1 MNIEKVTE
9 DFILSL
15 EARRGFL
22 SEDNIRFYWFDSMK
36 AQDSDLNHFSLE
48 EPYADKN
55 DKITGRNKELD
66 LLYENEN
73 EQWCIEIKFHRNPQ
87 KTQKSQTFAVTQSAG
102 EIFDDICRLPL
113 WESTSIKVKD
123 KPTRYFFLYVTDDEM
138 HRYLSNETGHYKN
151 IEYRKELAKF
161 YAIKE
166 NGEYQCKFNDSAPK
180 VFKEQATASLK
191 KKMLDVP
198 KLVIRTS
205 RDIMCP
211 STSLKIPQGKSIPN
225 CHIRLYEILPTSK

>member
-1 MNIEKVTE
+1 MMNIENIVDT
-9 DFILSL
+9 FISRL

-36 AQDSDLNHFSLE
+36 VQDPDLNHFSLE
-48 EPYADKN
+48 EPYADKSG
-55 DKITGRNKELD
+55 KITGRNKELD

-73 EQWCIEIKFHRNPQ
+73 ERWCIEIKFHRKPQ
-87 KTQKSQTFAVTQSAG
+87 KAPKSRTLAFTQSAG

-113 WESTSIKVKD
+113 WESTSIDVKD

-138 HRYLSNETGHYKN
+138 HRYLSNTTKRHSK
-151 IEYRKELAKF
+151 YRDTLFDF
-161 YAIKE
+161 YTIKE

-180 VFKEQATASLK
+180 GFKEKATASLK
-191 KKMLDVP
+191 KEMLYVP